1 MQNVHWLYTKTLQ
14 GGQRDSYL
22 LSFNAPAADPVS
34 NFGICWK
41 TLPIISSFF
50 GGGESKAVIVFFL
63 GG

>member
-1 MQNVHWLYTKTLQ
+1 MQNVHWLYTKILQ

-22 LSFNAPAADPVS
+22 LGFNAPAADPLS

-41 TLPIISSFF
+41 TLPIISSIFL
-50 GGGESKAVIVFFL
+50 GEESKAVITFFL

>member
-1 MQNVHWLYTKTLQ
+1 MQNVHWLYTKILQ

-41 TLPIISSFF
+41 TLPIMSSIFWEE
-50 GGGESKAVIVFFL
+50 ESKAVIIFLL

>member
-1 MQNVHWLYTKTLQ
+1 MQNVHWLYTNILQ
-14 GGQRDSYL
+14 GSQRDSYL

-41 TLPIISSFF
+41 TLPIMSSIFW
-50 GGGESKAVIVFFL
+50 GEESKAVIIFFL